1 MARGSVARCG
11 VSGSGIASRELRDG
25 RDAKA
30 GRYASLILRSPPP
43 EVICVREAS
52 AGMASPLRAATR
64 FLTERARSSV
74 SAYATVAAGEASNN
88 ITAARARAIIRF
100 NRVTISP

>member
-43 EVICVREAS
+43 RSYLRQGSIGGRGVTVEGGHEISDRKGAVQRIGICDSRRRRGVEQHNRRE
-52 AGMASPLRAATR
+52 G
-64 FLTERARSSV
+64 
-74 SAYATVAAGEASNN
+74 YGNN
-88 ITAARARAIIRF
+88 
-100 NRVTISP
+100 SL